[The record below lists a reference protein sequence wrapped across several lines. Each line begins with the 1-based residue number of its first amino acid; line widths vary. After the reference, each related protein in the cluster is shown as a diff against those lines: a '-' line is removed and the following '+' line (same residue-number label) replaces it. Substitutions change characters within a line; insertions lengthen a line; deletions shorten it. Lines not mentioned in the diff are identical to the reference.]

1 MAEHDDTQLIRRTLE
16 GDTNAFGL
24 MVRRYQDRLYNGMVH
39 MLRCEVEAE
48 DVVQEAFILA
58 MTRLTSFRGDSSFF
72 TWLYRIAFN
81 VAVSRRRKKRPTV
94 SMERDQVNQTWAE
107 DDESTR
113 PSHRMEQQ
121 ERVDLI
127 HRALGQLTDEHRAI
141 LVLRE
146 MDGQCY
152 ETIAEILEMPI
163 GTVRSRLHR
172 ARMQLKREI
181 EILEEK
187 PQVDKNQKQ
196 ETANT
201 PSKPK

>member
-1 MAEHDDTQLIRRTLE
+1 MAEHDDSNLIRRTLE
-16 GDTNAFGL
+16 GETDAFGN
-24 MVRRYQDRLYNGMVH
+24 MVRRYQDRLFNGMVH

-81 VAVSRRRKKRPTV
+81 VAVSRRRKKRPTI

-107 DDESTR
+107 EDDSAS
-113 PSHRMEQQ
+113 PSHRLEQQ
-121 ERVDLI
+121 ERIDLI
-127 HRALGQLTDEHRAI
+127 HNALGQLSEEHRAI

-152 ETIAEILEMPI
+152 ETISEILDMPI

-181 EILEEK
+181 ENLEKDSDSVEK
-187 PQVDKNQKQ
+187 TKT
-196 ETANT
+196 ETATT

>member
-1 MAEHDDTQLIRRTLE
+1 MAEHDDSNLIRRTLE
-16 GDTNAFGL
+16 GETDAFGY
-24 MVRRYQDRLYNGMVH
+24 MVRRYQDRLFNGMAH

-107 DDESTR
+107 ENESSS

-121 ERVDLI
+121 ERISLV
-127 HRALGQLTDEHRAI
+127 HQALGQLSEEHRAI

-152 ETIAEILEMPI
+152 ETISEILDMPI

-172 ARMQLKREI
+172 ARMQLKQQI
-181 EILEEK
+181 ENLEKRDDPNEK
-187 PQVDKNQKQ
+187 TEP
-196 ETANT
+196 ANT